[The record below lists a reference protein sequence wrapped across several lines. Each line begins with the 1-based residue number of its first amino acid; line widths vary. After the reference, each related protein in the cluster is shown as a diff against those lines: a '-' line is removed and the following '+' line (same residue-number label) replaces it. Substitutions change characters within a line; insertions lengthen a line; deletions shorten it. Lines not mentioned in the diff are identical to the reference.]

1 MALVCVL
8 DQFLDQQLVAR
19 DALYRRDQVGAQ
31 ETQPRLGGEGQPVLE
46 FFVSDLRAKNSF
58 EKECEQVSKL

>member
-1 MALVCVL
+1 
-8 DQFLDQQLVAR
+8 
-19 DALYRRDQVGAQ
+19 
-31 ETQPRLGGEGQPVLE
+31 LGGEGQPVLE